1 MEDTEERD
9 LLMLATAMVVME
21 VSEVS
26 MEASEGVMEV
36 TEVVME
42 ATEED
47 MDGENK
53 FFFFKFHQI
62 PVLPKSSHFL

>member
-1 MEDTEERD
+1 MVDTEERD

-21 VSEVS
+21 VSEVP

-47 MDGENK
+47 MDGENNSL
-53 FFFFKFHQI
+53 FKFHQI